1 MEIFNL
7 FINIIESF
15 SIYLFIFLSLKGK
28 KWCYVFLF
36 SALDC
41 LNTSIHN
48 YFNLPELSLT
58 LSCLILMFIYA
69 SSINKNN
76 YLLNL
81 LLALYTYT
89 VIALTTSFILMI
101 FYFLNI
107 SFPYINSGSY
117 IISTLLIKSIDLF
130 YFIIAAKYINKYDI
144 LKTKKFI
151 FLFACFF
158 ILLCMNSIIS
168 DLIFSYQI
176 LNIYTMLLNFFVCLL
191 MISISFI
198 FVQSK
203 KEQSEYLK
211 LQNDILKFNNQINI
225 QKINKTNMLELNKI
239 VHDIKYVLQVI
250 KYYLDKEKK
259 EEIYKIINK
268 YSKNLAENNYVVKT
282 GFELLDY
289 ILIEKN
295 DLLKKYHIETFITC
309 QINYCPLKDEHFFM
323 ILGNLIDNAIENC
336 SSNYIKQ
343 IKINI
348 GEYQNNYYIKIQ
360 NSISKPILKNN
371 PNLKSTKNNST
382 NHGYGIKNIT
392 SLIKKYN
399 GIIDFSEDN
408 YFFIVKI
415 IIPLF
420 KTK

>member
-1 MEIFNL
+1 
-7 FINIIESF
+7 
-15 SIYLFIFLSLKGK
+15 
-28 KWCYVFLF
+28 
-36 SALDC
+36 
-41 LNTSIHN
+41 
-48 YFNLPELSLT
+48 
-58 LSCLILMFIYA
+58 
-69 SSINKNN
+69 
-76 YLLNL
+76 
-81 LLALYTYT
+81 
-89 VIALTTSFILMI
+89 MI
-101 FYFLNI
+101 
-107 SFPYINSGSY
+107 
-117 IISTLLIKSIDLF
+117 
-130 YFIIAAKYINKYDI
+130 
-144 LKTKKFI
+144 
-151 FLFACFF
+151 
-158 ILLCMNSIIS
+158 
-168 DLIFSYQI
+168 
-176 LNIYTMLLNFFVCLL
+176 
-191 MISISFI
+191 
-198 FVQSK
+198 
-203 KEQSEYLK
+203 
-211 LQNDILKFNNQINI
+211 
-225 QKINKTNMLELNKI
+225 ELNKI

-295 DLLKKYHIETFITC
+295 DLLKKYHIKTFITS

>member
-1 MEIFNL
+1 M
-7 FINIIESF
+7 
-15 SIYLFIFLSLKGK
+15 
-28 KWCYVFLF
+28 
-36 SALDC
+36 
-41 LNTSIHN
+41 
-48 YFNLPELSLT
+48 
-58 LSCLILMFIYA
+58 
-69 SSINKNN
+69 
-76 YLLNL
+76 
-81 LLALYTYT
+81 
-89 VIALTTSFILMI
+89 
-101 FYFLNI
+101 
-107 SFPYINSGSY
+107 
-117 IISTLLIKSIDLF
+117 
-130 YFIIAAKYINKYDI
+130 
-144 LKTKKFI
+144 
-151 FLFACFF
+151 
-158 ILLCMNSIIS
+158 
-168 DLIFSYQI
+168 
-176 LNIYTMLLNFFVCLL
+176 
-191 MISISFI
+191 
-198 FVQSK
+198 QSK

-225 QKINKTNMLELNKI
+225 QKINKTNMIELNKI